1 VENGYVERRGP
12 REGQVMTGGSN
23 APKKRIKTE
32 VSELSQ
38 EENQRL
44 SEERRR
50 WFKEGRCPWCGEL
63 GAFVA
68 GAPVCSVHG
77 PYDFVPEVKED
88 EGGGPDEAE
97 RLPEDDEEEG

>member
-88 EGGGPDEAE
+88 EGGGLDEAE
-97 RLPEDDEEEG
+97 LLPEEDEEEG